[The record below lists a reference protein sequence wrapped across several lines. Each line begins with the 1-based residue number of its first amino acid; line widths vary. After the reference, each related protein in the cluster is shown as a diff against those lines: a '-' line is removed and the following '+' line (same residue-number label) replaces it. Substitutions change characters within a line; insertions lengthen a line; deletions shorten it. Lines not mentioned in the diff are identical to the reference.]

1 MLVGLDENDTDFNA
15 VGKEGGSKTHTLT
28 ISELPSHRFM
38 LNIKRAG
45 SGANE
50 KEQWGVNTV
59 IQNNMGDD
67 FTEWVGNNQPHNN
80 LQPYK
85 VVGYM
90 WIRRA

>member
-1 MLVGLDENDTDFNA
+1 
-15 VGKEGGSKTHTLT
+15 
-28 ISELPSHRFM
+28 M
-38 LNIKRAG
+38 LNVKRAG

-90 WIRRA
+90 WIRRV